1 MFFCSTGLN
10 GGSMLKEKQSI
21 NRYKGN
27 RIHDS
32 PVEEIKNEEELN
44 SNYSNM
50 KLKNESQYDE
60 IIIPNWTYSTGLGVV
75 YNPIREK
82 YLKVTKRNAQKKT
95 KTVDSMIKLN
105 DNTSVRLIFLHL
117 FSSLFLNRMN

>member
-1 MFFCSTGLN
+1 
-10 GGSMLKEKQSI
+10 MLKEKQSI